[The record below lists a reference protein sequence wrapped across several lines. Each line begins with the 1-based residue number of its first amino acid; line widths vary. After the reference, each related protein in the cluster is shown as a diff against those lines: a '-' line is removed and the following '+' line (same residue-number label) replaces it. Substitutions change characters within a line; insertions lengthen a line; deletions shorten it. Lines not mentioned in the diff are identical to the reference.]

1 MSVVMEVTITTPALL
16 FPAISVLFLAYAN
29 RYLAISKRTRELHSV
44 YNKTQNFFAKKQ
56 VESLRKRIRLIITMQ
71 LFAVMGIICCVL
83 TMGLV
88 FFGLQLMAT
97 YTFLVG
103 MLLIVLSLLISMWEL
118 LISTQALNIELQ
130 DIEGGPVSLQKK

>member
-1 MSVVMEVTITTPALL
+1 MSVVMEVSINTPALL

-29 RYLAISKRTRELHSV
+29 RYLAIAKRTRELHSL
-44 YNKTQNFFAKKQ
+44 YNKTQSFFAKKQ
-56 VESLRKRIRLIITMQ
+56 VESLRKRIRLIIAMQ

-97 YTFLVG
+97 YAFLVG
-103 MLLIVLSLLISMWEL
+103 MVLIVISLLISMWEL
-118 LISTQALNIELQ
+118 MISTQSLNIELEN
-130 DIEGGPVSLQKK
+130 IEGS

>member
-1 MSVVMEVTITTPALL
+1 MSLVMEVTITTPALL

-44 YNKTQNFFAKKQ
+44 YNKTQNFAAKKQ
-56 VESLRKRIRLIITMQ
+56 VESLRKRIRLIIAMQ

-103 MLLIVLSLLISMWEL
+103 MFLIVLSLLISMWEL

-130 DIEGGPVSLQKK
+130 DIEGDVKLPEK

>member
-1 MSVVMEVTITTPALL
+1 MESLFMSVVMEVTITTPALL

-29 RYLAISKRTRELHSV
+29 RYLAIAKRTRELHSL
-44 YNKTQNFFAKKQ
+44 YNKTQSFFAKKQ
-56 VESLRKRIRLIITMQ
+56 VESLRKRIRLIIAMQ

-97 YTFLVG
+97 YAFLIG
-103 MLLIVLSLLISMWEL
+103 MLLIVFSLLISMWEL
-118 LISTQALNIELQ
+118 MISTQSLNIELEN
-130 DIEGGPVSLQKK
+130 IESA